1 MPMRSK
7 HRLKIFFFIYVD
19 RNAKTLL
26 IKNLPSKVTEHE
38 LKEVFEDAFQ
48 IRFLG
53 NDEISKR
60 YVSYLVLIRI
70 HVYWI
75 ET

>member
-7 HRLKIFFFIYVD
+7 RRLKILFSVYVD

-26 IKNLPSKVTEHE
+26 IKNLPGKVTEHE
-38 LKEVFEDAFQ
+38 LKEVFENAFQ
-48 IRFLG
+48 IRFLS
-53 NDEISKR
+53 NDGISKR
-60 YVSYLVLIRI
+60 YVSHLVLKRI

-75 ET
+75 QT